1 MQILEFSKKYP
12 KLILKIRYSYV
23 EQNSGI
29 FEFYIGCIIKRNLI
43 LIELYELK

>member
-29 FEFYIGCIIKRNLI
+29 FEFYIGMHYKKKFDFN
-43 LIELYELK
+43 